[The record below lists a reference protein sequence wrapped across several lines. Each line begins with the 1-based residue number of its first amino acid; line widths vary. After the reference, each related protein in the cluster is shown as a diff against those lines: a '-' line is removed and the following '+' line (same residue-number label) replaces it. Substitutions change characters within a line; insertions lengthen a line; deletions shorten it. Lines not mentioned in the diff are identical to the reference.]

1 MATIER
7 IKRKRGVAYAVAF
20 YSAGRRFKITLPRSF
35 TIADARALAN
45 CVDEILAA
53 RKRGGEARVQS
64 YLATA
69 PALILDK
76 LARVGL
82 VDLQPLQTVGESLDL
97 YLDEIAPHLAPSTFA
112 STVAIFKRLKPAFDL
127 LQPVQALS
135 SEQAR
140 LVLEKATAGAA
151 PSYGRQIQQAAA
163 AWFRRAVPGA
173 NNPFDNLKIAPPVK
187 IAGRDFDVPADWSSA
202 ILEACPDQNWRL
214 AFALWRY
221 GGLRF
226 KEVYQ
231 LQWGDVLFDRKR
243 LIVHSSKTAR
253 YGKAERVVPIFPEI
267 DKEITAQFL
276 SGAAQVI
283 QRETPARAR
292 RIMEAIVRRA
302 GYAPWPRLFQNLR
315 ATRENE
321 LIAAGF
327 PAHIVAAW
335 LGHTTGVQSR
345 YYLRVMDSYFDRA
358 TGGSGAGEN
367 KGDFKGD
374 FDNNGSILAQSSDA
388 R

>member
-1 MATIER
+1 MATIEKT
-7 IKRKRGVAYAVAF
+7 KRKRGVAYAVAF
-20 YSAGRRFKITLPRSF
+20 YSGGRRFKITLPQCF
-35 TIADARALAN
+35 KIADARALVT
-45 CVDEILAA
+45 CVDEIIAA

-69 PALILDK
+69 PAIILDK

-82 VDLQPLQTVGESLDL
+82 VDLQPLQTVGESINL
-97 YLDEIAPHLAPSTFA
+97 YLDEIATRLALSTVA
-112 STVAIFKRLKPAFDL
+112 STIAIFKRIKPALDL
-127 LQPVQALS
+127 QQPVQALS
-135 SEQAR
+135 SEDAR
-140 LVLEKATAGAA
+140 VALEKATAGAS

-163 AWFRRAVPGA
+163 AWFRRAVPDA
-173 NNPFDNLKIAPPVK
+173 NNPFDGLRLAPPVK
-187 IAGRDFDVPADWSSA
+187 LSGRDFDVPAAWSPA

-214 AFALWRY
+214 AFVLWRY

-226 KEVYQ
+226 KEVYR

-243 LIVHSSKTAR
+243 FVVHSSKTAR
-253 YGKAERVVPIFPEI
+253 YGKAERVVPLFPEI

-276 SGAAQVI
+276 SGSAQVL
-283 QRETPARAR
+283 QPETEARAR
-292 RIMEAIVRRA
+292 RIMAAIIRRA
-302 GYAPWPRLFQNLR
+302 GYTPWSRLFQNLR

-335 LGHTTGVQSR
+335 LGHTTGVQNR

-358 TGGSGAGEN
+358 TCASGAGEN
-367 KGDFKGD
+367 KGENKGD
-374 FDNNGSILAQSSDA
+374 FSLSPRQV
-388 R
+388 

>member
-1 MATIER
+1 
-7 IKRKRGVAYAVAF
+7 
-20 YSAGRRFKITLPRSF
+20 LPRSF
-35 TIADARALAN
+35 TIADARSLAN
-45 CVDEILAA
+45 CIDEILAA

-82 VDLQPLQTVGESLDL
+82 VDLQPLQTIGESLDL
-97 YLDEIAPHLAPSTFA
+97 YLDEIEAHLAPSTFA

-127 LQPVQALS
+127 QQPVRALS

-140 LVLEKATAGAA
+140 LVVERATAGAS
-151 PSYGRQIQQAAA
+151 PSYGRQILQAAS

-173 NNPFDNLKIAPPVK
+173 NNPFDNLAIAPPVK
-187 IAGRDFDVPADWSSA
+187 IAGRDFDVPAAWSSA

-214 AFALWRY
+214 AFSLWRY

-253 YGKAERVVPIFPEI
+253 YGKAERVVPLFPEI

-276 SGAAQVI
+276 SGSAQVL

-292 RIMEAIVRRA
+292 RIMEAIIRRA

-345 YYLRVMDSYFDRA
+345 YYLRVLDSYFGRA
-358 TGGSGAGEN
+358 TGGSGAGEI
-367 KGDFKGD
+367 KGENKGD
-374 FDNNGSILAQSSDA
+374 FDNNGSYLVQSSDA